1 MGWEIGSM
9 EPIGMATEADQADG
23 AIITD
28 SNGIIQFVYEQP
40 NVRPFDPA
48 CERNDN
54 TPIEVSLCIS
64 PIRNSEG
71 EVVGASAIS
80 RDISAGRRFDRE
92 LQEAGDKYRRI
103 VDGAMEGMFQV
114 SLEGKFLA
122 ANSALAVMLGYDSG
136 DEILSR
142 ADNIAEITWV
152 HQDERSRFLQKLD
165 LDGSVRRF
173 ECEIRRKDGGIVW
186 TSLSCR
192 KVSAADRQL
201 LYYEG
206 FTEDITERKCVE
218 ESLREHGDFLKD
230 AQMFG
235 AFGCYVLDIHAGL
248 WTSSC
253 VLDDLFGIDAK
264 YDRTVDGWT
273 ALIHP
278 DDRSRMVGYFA
289 REVVGNCNAF
299 EKEYRIIRH
308 NDHGE
313 RWVHGIGTLEFDA
326 DRRPMKMRG
335 IIKDITARKR
345 AEMQLRDSESRYRST
360 FEQAAVGI
368 AHCSFDGK
376 FIRCN
381 TRFAEIVG
389 YPIEEVPGL
398 TVLEITVAEDLAATE
413 NALQQMANGTFG
425 ASAWQKRYIRKDGSL
440 SWVKVTVST
449 QRNAEG
455 LALHSIALVEDI
467 NVWKAAEECLV
478 KAQNALRKSEARY
491 RTVFQTS
498 LDCVMITRMSD
509 WTFIDVN
516 QAFLSLVGFEYDA
529 VIGRSFA
536 EFDILP
542 GQGFLQTLE
551 GVLSQHADI
560 RNIETQFTKR
570 NGELF
575 WALMSASVIE
585 IEGASCVLCVV
596 KDISDAKAAEV
607 EIRQLAFY
615 DPLTGLPN
623 RRLLLDRLF
632 QTLNT
637 SSRTGRMVAL
647 LFVDL
652 DNFKTLND
660 TLGHHTGD
668 LLLQEVAHRI
678 TGSLRD
684 VDTVARLGGDEFVVL
699 LEGLNEH
706 SESAAAEA
714 KAVGEKILAAVG
726 KTYMLNGRECLST
739 SSIGI
744 TVFWDHLENV
754 DDVLQKA
761 ELAMYQAKA
770 AGRNTI
776 RFFAPALQ
784 AAVNARATM
793 EEALRQA
800 IRLNQFLLYYQPQ
813 VDRGCIVGAEA
824 LIRWKHPS
832 RGILAP
838 GEFILLAEETGQ
850 ILPLGNWVLET
861 ACMQIAAWADHEQTV
876 NITVAVNISA
886 RQFRQ
891 PEFVNQVL
899 AALDRTGANPRNL
912 KLELTES
919 MLLDDVDDVIAKMAA
934 LKAHGLK
941 FSLDDFGTGYSS
953 LSYLKRLPLDQLK
966 IDKSFVQDLLVDCRG
981 GAIAQAI
988 VALGRAM
995 GLSVIAEGV
1004 ETEEQRD
1011 FLAGLD
1017 CHLFQG
1023 YLFSRP
1029 RPLEEFLKLLPQF
1042 SEFSVPTLR

>member
-1 MGWEIGSM
+1 MAS
-9 EPIGMATEADQADG
+9 PIKQAADG
-23 AIITD
+23 
-28 SNGIIQFVYEQP
+28 
-40 NVRPFDPA
+40 
-48 CERNDN
+48 
-54 TPIEVSLCIS
+54 
-64 PIRNSEG
+64 
-71 EVVGASAIS
+71 
-80 RDISAGRRFDRE
+80 
-92 LQEAGDKYRRI
+92 
-103 VDGAMEGMFQV
+103 
-114 SLEGKFLA
+114 
-122 ANSALAVMLGYDSG
+122 
-136 DEILSR
+136 
-142 ADNIAEITWV
+142 
-152 HQDERSRFLQKLD
+152 H
-165 LDGSVRRF
+165 
-173 ECEIRRKDGGIVW
+173 
-186 TSLSCR
+186 
-192 KVSAADRQL
+192 L
-201 LYYEG
+201 LHNEG
-206 FTEDITERKCVE
+206 FTEDLAERKNVE
-218 ESLREHGDFLKD
+218 GSLREHGDLLKE

-235 AFGCYVLDIHAGL
+235 AFGLYVLDFQTGL

-253 VLDDLFGIDAK
+253 VLDALLGIDDH
-264 YDRTVDGWT
+264 YHRTVEGWT

-278 DDRSRMVGYFA
+278 DDRLRMADYFA
-289 REVVGNCNAF
+289 EQVVGNGNPF
-299 EKEYRIIRH
+299 EKEYRIIRYK
-308 NDHGE
+308 DHEE
-313 RWVHGIGTLEFDA
+313 RWVHGIGKLEFDA
-326 DRRPMKMRG
+326 QKKPIKMRG

-345 AEMQLRDSESRYRST
+345 AEMELRDSEGRYRST

-368 AHCSFDGK
+368 AHCAFDGS

-381 TRFAEIVG
+381 TRFAEIIG

-398 TVLEITVAEDLAATE
+398 TVREITAAQDLAATE
-413 NALQQMANGTFG
+413 SALLQMANGTIG

-440 SWVKVTVST
+440 SWVKITVST
-449 QRNAEG
+449 QCNADG
-455 LALHSIALVEDI
+455 LPLHSIALVDDI
-467 NVWKAAEECLV
+467 NVWKAAEERLV
-478 KAQNALRKSEARY
+478 KTQDALRTSEARY

-498 LDCVMITRMSD
+498 LDCVMIARMSD

-516 QAFLSLVGFEYDA
+516 QAFLNLVGFAYDA
-529 VIGRSFA
+529 LIGRSLA
-536 EFDILP
+536 ECDIWA
-542 GQGFLQTLE
+542 GQGALQSLA
-551 GVLSQHADI
+551 GVLSHNTEI
-560 RNIETQFTKR
+560 RDVETQFKKR

-585 IEGASCVLCVV
+585 IESVSCVLCVV

-607 EIRQLAFY
+607 EIRNLEFY

-637 SSRTGRMVAL
+637 SSRTGHMVAL
-647 LFVDL
+647 LLVDL

-660 TLGHHTGD
+660 SLGHQTGD
-668 LLLQEVAHRI
+668 LLLQEVALRI
-678 TGSLRD
+678 TGCLRD

-699 LEGLNEH
+699 LEGLNEN
-706 SESAAAEA
+706 SKSAAADA
-714 KAVGEKILAAVG
+714 KAIGEKILTAVG
-726 KTYMLNGRECLST
+726 RTYLLNGRECLST

-744 TVFWDHLENV
+744 TVFWDHLESV

-800 IRLNQFLLYYQPQ
+800 IRLNQFMLYYQPQ
-813 VDRGCIVGAEA
+813 VDLGCIVGAEA
-824 LIRWKHPS
+824 LIRWRHPS

-838 GEFILLAEETGQ
+838 GEFIQLAEETGQ

-861 ACMQIAAWADHEQTV
+861 ACTQIAAWADEEQTG
-876 NITVAVNISA
+876 NIAVAINISA

-891 PEFVNQVL
+891 PEFVSQVL
-899 AALDRTGANPRNL
+899 ATLDHTGANPRNL
-912 KLELTES
+912 RLELTES
-919 MLLDDVDDVIAKMAA
+919 MLLDDVEDVIAKMAT

-1004 ETEEQRD
+1004 ETEEQLE

-1029 RPLEEFLKLLPQF
+1029 LPLEEFQRLLPRF
-1042 SEFSVPTLR
+1042 SKFSVPILR